1 MLAFRY
7 VVGDQFENIA
17 VPSEVLADHRLSLST
32 KTMPGELLMAVGG
45 MPPVVV
51 PEEPVVVVLP
61 SPDVSPLVV
70 VLAAADPLAL
80 VVSPAFDELDELAGA
95 APVARLAMADRRVAT
110 AVLTDSSADV
120 PGAAPSMIEE
130 ELT

>member
-1 MLAFRY
+1 
-7 VVGDQFENIA
+7 
-17 VPSEVLADHRLSLST
+17 
-32 KTMPGELLMAVGG
+32 MPGELLMAVGG

-80 VVSPAFDELDELAGA
+80 VVSPAFDELDELADA
-95 APVARLAMADRRVAT
+95 DPVAKLAMAD
-110 AVLTDSSADV
+110 
-120 PGAAPSMIEE
+120 
-130 ELT
+130 